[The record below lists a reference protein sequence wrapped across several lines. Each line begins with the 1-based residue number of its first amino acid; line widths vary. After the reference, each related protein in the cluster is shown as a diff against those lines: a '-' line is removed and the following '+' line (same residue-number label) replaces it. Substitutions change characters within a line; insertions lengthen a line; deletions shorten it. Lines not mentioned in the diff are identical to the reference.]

1 MQIIVN
7 GERIHPDL
15 IDQEFCQIKSW
26 HEQRSQASCCER
38 DDEFLAQAKENVIGR
53 VLLSQKAESSMPE
66 PSDAEINQTIEQMKQ
81 NYGGE
86 AQFFAQVGFRPDEAK
101 LLRRQAAIHGK
112 VDKLVQKICGTET
125 PPQEESLRQYYGENL
140 ERYTSEPRVRAMHI
154 YKSLRQTQDKEALFW
169 ECCQVRQELAAGADF
184 AAVAERFSDKPKEE
198 VDLGWFQRGELM
210 DEFEFVTFS
219 MNVGEISPV
228 FASSHGF
235 HIAKV
240 AEKEPAT
247 PQPFETVKDQVAED
261 FRLDCRNQKLN
272 AYVAKLRSDAE
283 VQEIEDEET
292 EQH

>member
-1 MQIIVN
+1 MQIVVN
-7 GERIHPDL
+7 GERIHPDV

-26 HEQRSQASCCER
+26 HERRSQMSCCER
-38 DDEFLAQAKENVIGR
+38 DNEFLAQAKENVIGR
-53 VLLSQKAESSMPE
+53 ALLSQKAESSMPE
-66 PSDAEINQTIEQMKQ
+66 PSDAEIHQTIEQMKR

-86 AQFFAQVGFRPDEAK
+86 AQFFAQAGIRPEEAH
-101 LLRRQAAIHGK
+101 LLRKQAAIHGK
-112 VDKLVQKICGTET
+112 VDKLVRKICGEET
-125 PPQEESLRQYYGENL
+125 PPAEEAARQYYGENM

-169 ECCQVRQELAAGADF
+169 GCCQVRQKLAAGADF

-210 DEFEFVTFS
+210 DEFEFVAFS
-219 MNVGEISPV
+219 MKVGEVSPV

-240 AEKEPAT
+240 TEKEPAT
-247 PQPFETVKDQVAED
+247 PQPFETVKDKVLED
-261 FRLDCRNQKLN
+261 WRLDRRNQKLN
-272 AYVAKLRSDAE
+272 DYVAKLRSDADI
-283 VQEIEDEET
+283 QEIEDEET

>member
-7 GERIHPDL
+7 GERIQPDL

-66 PSDAEINQTIEQMKQ
+66 PSDAEIHQTIEQMKQ

-86 AQFFAQVGFRPDEAK
+86 AQFFAQAGLRPDEAN

-112 VDKLVQKICGTET
+112 VDKLVQKICRTET
-125 PPQEESLRQYYGENL
+125 PPSDEAIRRYYDENL
-140 ERYTSEPRVRAMHI
+140 ERYTSEIRVRAMHI
-154 YKSLRQTQDKEALFW
+154 YKSLRQTHDKEALFL

-219 MNVGEISPV
+219 MNIGEISPV
-228 FASSHGF
+228 FASLHGF

-240 AEKEPAT
+240 TEKEPAT
-247 PQPFETVKDQVAED
+247 PQPFETVKDKVVED
-261 FRLDCRNQKLN
+261 LRLDCRNQKLN

-283 VQEIEDEET
+283 VQEIEDEKT

>member
-1 MQIIVN
+1 M
-7 GERIHPDL
+7 

-38 DDEFLAQAKENVIGR
+38 DGEFLARAKENVIGR
-53 VLLSQKAESSMPE
+53 VLLSQRAESSMPE

-86 AQFFAQVGFRPDEAK
+86 AQFFAQAGLRPDEAN

-125 PPQEESLRQYYGENL
+125 PPSEEAIRQYYGENM

-154 YKSLRQTQDKEALFW
+154 YKSLRQTQDKEDLFW
-169 ECCQVRQELAAGADF
+169 ECCKVRQELASGADF
-184 AAVAERFSDKPKEE
+184 AAVAQRFSDKPKEE
-198 VDLGWFQRGELM
+198 VDLGWFKRGELM

-219 MNVGEISPV
+219 MSVGEVSPV

-240 AEKEPAT
+240 TEKEPAT
-247 PQPFETVKDQVAED
+247 PQPFETVKDKVVED
-261 FRLDCRNQKLN
+261 LRLDCRNQKIN
-272 AYVAKLRSDAE
+272 DYVAKLRSDADI
-283 VQEIEDEET
+283 QEIEDEET
-292 EQH
+292 EQKH

>member
-1 MQIIVN
+1 MN
-7 GERIHPDL
+7 GERIHPDV

-38 DDEFLAQAKENVIGR
+38 DDEFLAQAKQNVIGR

-66 PSDAEINQTIEQMKQ
+66 PSDAEINQAIAQMKQ

-86 AQFFAQVGFRPDEAK
+86 AQLFDQGGLRPDEAN
-101 LLRRQAAIHGK
+101 LLRKQAAIHGK
-112 VDKLVQKICGTET
+112 VDKLVQKICGEEA
-125 PPQEESLRQYYGENL
+125 PPSEAAARQYYDENT
-140 ERYTSEPRVRAMHI
+140 ERYNSEPRVRAMHI

-169 ECCQVRQELAAGADF
+169 ECCQARQELAAGADF

-198 VDLGWFQRGELM
+198 VDLGWFKRGELM

-219 MNVGEISPV
+219 MKVGEVSPV

-240 AEKEPAT
+240 TEKEPAT
-247 PQPFETVKDQVAED
+247 PQPFETVKDKVVED

-272 AYVAKLRSDAE
+272 DYVAKLQSDADI
-283 VQEIEDEET
+283 QEIEDEET

>member
-1 MQIIVN
+1 MN
-7 GERIHPDL
+7 GERIHPDV

-38 DDEFLAQAKENVIGR
+38 DDEFLAQAKQNVIGR

-66 PSDAEINQTIEQMKQ
+66 PSDAEINQAIAQMKR

-86 AQFFAQVGFRPDEAK
+86 AQFFAQGGLRPDETN
-101 LLRRQAAIHGK
+101 LLRKQAAIHGK
-112 VDKLVQKICGTET
+112 VDKLVQKICGEEA
-125 PPQEESLRQYYGENL
+125 PPSAAARQYYDENT

-169 ECCQVRQELAAGADF
+169 ECCQARQELAAGADF

-198 VDLGWFQRGELM
+198 VDLGWFKRGELM

-219 MNVGEISPV
+219 MKVGEVSPV

-240 AEKEPAT
+240 TEKEPAT
-247 PQPFETVKDQVAED
+247 PQPFETVKDKVVED

-272 AYVAKLRSDAE
+272 DYVAKLRSDADI
-283 VQEIEDEET
+283 QEIEDEET

>member
-7 GERIHPDL
+7 GERIHPDV

-38 DDEFLAQAKENVIGR
+38 DDEFLAQAKQNVIGR

-66 PSDAEINQTIEQMKQ
+66 PSDAEINQAIAQMKQ

-86 AQFFAQVGFRPDEAK
+86 AQLFDQGGLRPDEAN
-101 LLRRQAAIHGK
+101 LLRKQAAIHGK
-112 VDKLVQKICGTET
+112 VDKLVQKICGEEA
-125 PPQEESLRQYYGENL
+125 PPSEAAARQYYDENT
-140 ERYTSEPRVRAMHI
+140 ERYNSEPRVRAMHI

-169 ECCQVRQELAAGADF
+169 ECCQARQELAAGADF

-198 VDLGWFQRGELM
+198 VDLGWFKRGELM

-219 MNVGEISPV
+219 MKVGEVSPV

-240 AEKEPAT
+240 TEKEPAT
-247 PQPFETVKDQVAED
+247 PQPFETVKDKVVED

-272 AYVAKLRSDAE
+272 DYVAKLRSDADI
-283 VQEIEDEET
+283 QEIEDEET

>member
-1 MQIIVN
+1 MN
-7 GERIHPDL
+7 GERIHPDV

-38 DDEFLAQAKENVIGR
+38 DDEFLAQAKQNVIGR

-66 PSDAEINQTIEQMKQ
+66 PSDAEINQAIAQMKQ

-86 AQFFAQVGFRPDEAK
+86 AQLFDQGGLRPDEAN
-101 LLRRQAAIHGK
+101 LLRKQAAIHGK
-112 VDKLVQKICGTET
+112 VDKLVQKICGEEA
-125 PPQEESLRQYYGENL
+125 PPSEAAARQYYDENT
-140 ERYTSEPRVRAMHI
+140 ERYNSEPRVRAMHI

-169 ECCQVRQELAAGADF
+169 ECCQARQELAAGADF

-198 VDLGWFQRGELM
+198 VDLGWFKRGELM

-219 MNVGEISPV
+219 MKVGEVSPV

-240 AEKEPAT
+240 TEKEPAT
-247 PQPFETVKDQVAED
+247 PQPFETVKDKVVED

-272 AYVAKLRSDAE
+272 DYVAKLRSDADI
-283 VQEIEDEET
+283 QEIEDEET

>member
-7 GERIHPDL
+7 GERIHPDV

-38 DDEFLAQAKENVIGR
+38 DGQFLAQAKQNVIGR

-66 PSDAEINQTIEQMKQ
+66 PSDAEINQAIAQMKQ

-86 AQFFAQVGFRPDEAK
+86 AQFFDQGGLRPDEAN
-101 LLRRQAAIHGK
+101 LLRKQAAIHGK
-112 VDKLVQKICGTET
+112 VDKLVQKICG
-125 PPQEESLRQYYGENL
+125 EEAPLSEAAARQYYNENT

-169 ECCQVRQELAAGADF
+169 ECCQARQELAAGADF

-198 VDLGWFQRGELM
+198 VDLGWFKRGELM

-219 MNVGEISPV
+219 MKVGEVSPV

-240 AEKEPAT
+240 TEKEPAT
-247 PQPFETVKDQVAED
+247 PQPFETVKDKVVED

-272 AYVAKLRSDAE
+272 DYVAKLRSDADI
-283 VQEIEDEET
+283 QEIEDEET